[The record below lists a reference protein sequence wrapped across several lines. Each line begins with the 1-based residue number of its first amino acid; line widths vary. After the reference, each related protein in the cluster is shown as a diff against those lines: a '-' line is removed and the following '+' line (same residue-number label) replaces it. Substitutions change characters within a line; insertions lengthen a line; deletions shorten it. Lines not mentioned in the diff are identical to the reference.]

1 MPTSKKRSTAKK
13 RTGVSRSVGTSPT
26 AISALTLAFGAWYKT
41 HVEGLDDHP
50 TAEAMLASFARV
62 STLTAG
68 LPGKHTLAHPVPD
81 TLDALLDHFDEADE
95 VELDDPIWE
104 GASVVDV
111 LDHLLD
117 FLVETER
124 WRGTTA
130 ELDESF
136 EIVHEL
142 TGDEDGAAAG
152 FFTLLVESL
161 DTVQAAPLD
170 AQISSLDR
178 WSVIAAIP
186 AFLDWIG
193 EGRTLSATGA
203 LRTADIP
210 VVSAMLGLPEQRQVP
225 GGSMWDSPPLSAWWH
240 ALSEARI
247 IATDDT
253 TLRAGSGFGAWSTGA
268 GTGTGTEPG
277 TDPGLESALDLRVAF
292 IRHYLTWWLTKE
304 LDADTELGSEVTI
317 RVIGQLCV
325 ALSPELLP
333 GASVDALNLVFDDA
347 KPDHDDPDEE
357 GLFGDDDEELSAELH
372 RLSNEYASERTLA
385 VLGELAVSGA
395 LTSSPVPAGGIRYT
409 VEPDRAHAF
418 ARALQEAVGGF
429 VDDEPGDAADGTD

>member
-41 HVEGLDDHP
+41 HAEGLDDHP
-50 TAEAMLASFARV
+50 TPEAMLASFSRLN
-62 STLTAG
+62 TITAG
-68 LPGKHTLAHPVPD
+68 LPGKRTLAHPVPD
-81 TLDALLDHFDEADE
+81 TLDALLDHFDEADDA
-95 VELDDPIWE
+95 ELNDPIWE

-117 FLVETER
+117 FLIETER

-130 ELDESF
+130 ELEESS

-142 TGDEDGAAAG
+142 MGDEGGAASG

-161 DTVQAAPLD
+161 ETVQEAPVD
-170 AQISSLDR
+170 AQLASLDR
-178 WSVIAAIP
+178 WAAIAAIP
-186 AFLDWIG
+186 RFLDWIG
-193 EGRTLSATGA
+193 AEKTLTATGA

-210 VVSAMLGLPEQRQVP
+210 RVTAMLGLPEQRQVP
-225 GGSMWDSPPLSAWWH
+225 GASMWDSQPLSAWWY
-240 ALSEARI
+240 ALTETNIIVTEA
-247 IATDDT
+247 T
-253 TLRAGSGFGAWSTGA
+253 TLRPGPGIDGFSADA
-268 GTGTGTEPG
+268 EA
-277 TDPGLESALDLRVAF
+277 ALDLRVAF

-347 KPDHDDPDEE
+347 RPDHDDPDDE
-357 GLFGDDDEELSAELH
+357 GLFGDDDDELSAEVH
-372 RLSNEYASERTLA
+372 RLSNEYASERTIA
-385 VLGELAVSGA
+385 VLGELAASGA
-395 LTSSPVPAGGIRYT
+395 LSESSVATGGIRYT

-418 ARALQEAVGGF
+418 SRALQQAVGGF
-429 VDDEPGDAADGTD
+429 VDDEPGDDTRNEAGETD

>member
-1 MPTSKKRSTAKK
+1 MPTSKKRSNAKK

-26 AISALTLAFGAWYKT
+26 AISALTLAFGTWYKT
-41 HVEGLDDHP
+41 HAEGLDDHP
-50 TAEAMLASFARV
+50 TPAAMLASFSRLNAI
-62 STLTAG
+62 TAD
-68 LPGKHTLAHPVPD
+68 LPGKRTLTHPVPD

-95 VELDDPIWE
+95 AELDDPIWE

-117 FLVETER
+117 FLIETER

-130 ELDESF
+130 ELEESS
-136 EIVHEL
+136 EIIHEL
-142 TGDEDGAAAG
+142 TGDEGGAASG

-161 DTVQAAPLD
+161 ETVEAAPVD
-170 AQISSLDR
+170 AQIASLDR

-186 AFLDWIG
+186 EFLAWIG
-193 EGRTLSATGA
+193 AEKTLTATGA

-210 VVSAMLGLPEQRQVP
+210 IVEGLLGLPSQRQVP
-225 GGSMWDSPPLSAWWH
+225 GSSMWDSQPISAWWY
-240 ALSEARI
+240 ALAESKI
-247 IATDDT
+247 IALDGTS
-253 TLRAGSGFGAWSTGA
+253 LRAGSGFRSWGDGDAA
-268 GTGTGTEPG
+268 A
-277 TDPGLESALDLRVAF
+277 ALDLRVAF
-292 IRHYLTWWLTKE
+292 VRHYLTWWLTKE

-347 KPDHDDPDEE
+347 RPDHDDPDDE
-357 GLFGDDDEELSAELH
+357 GLFGDDDEELSAEVH
-372 RLSNEYASERTLA
+372 RLSNEYASERTVA
-385 VLGELAVSGA
+385 VLGELAASGA
-395 LTSSPVPAGGIRYT
+395 LTETPVPAGGIRYV

-418 ARALQEAVGGF
+418 SRALQLAVGGF
-429 VDDEPGDAADGTD
+429 VDDDDNPALIE

>member
-26 AISALTLAFGAWYKT
+26 AMSALALAFGAWYRV
-41 HVEGLDDHP
+41 HVDGLDDHATP
-50 TAEAMLASFARV
+50 EAMLASFARV
-62 STLTAG
+62 AALTAA
-68 LPGKHTLAHPVPD
+68 LPGKHTLVHPVPD
-81 TLDALLDHFDEADE
+81 TLDALLDHLDEADDD
-95 VELDDPIWE
+95 ELDDPIWE

-117 FLVETER
+117 FLIETER

-130 ELDESF
+130 ELEESS

-142 TGDEDGAAAG
+142 MEDEDGAAAA

-161 DTVQAAPLD
+161 DTVQAAPVD

-210 VVSAMLGLPEQRQVP
+210 VVSTMLSLPEQRQLP

-240 ALSEARI
+240 ALSETRI

-253 TLRAGSGFGAWSTGA
+253 TLRAGSGFGAWRA
-268 GTGTGTEPG
+268 AAE
-277 TDPGLESALDLRVAF
+277 TDTRTSAESALESALDLRVAF

-347 KPDHDDPDEE
+347 RPDHDDPDEE
-357 GLFGDDDEELSAELH
+357 GLFGDDDEELSAEVH

-385 VLGELAVSGA
+385 VLGELATSGA
-395 LTSSPVPAGGIRYT
+395 LASSPVPAGGIRYT

-429 VDDEPGDAADGTD
+429 VDDEPTPAPAP

>member
-1 MPTSKKRSTAKK
+1 MPTSKKRSSAKK

-26 AISALTLAFGAWYKT
+26 AISALTLAFGAWYRT

-50 TAEAMLASFARV
+50 TPEALLASFARV
-62 STLTAG
+62 ATLTAG
-68 LPGKHTLAHPVPD
+68 LPEKHTLAHPVPD
-81 TLDALLDHFDEADE
+81 TLDALLDHLDEADDA
-95 VELDDPIWE
+95 ELDDPVWD

-130 ELDESF
+130 ELDESS
-136 EIVHEL
+136 EIIHEL
-142 TGDEDGAAAG
+142 TGDEDGAAG

-161 DTVQAAPLD
+161 DTVEAAPVD

-210 VVSAMLGLPEQRQVP
+210 VVSALLGLPAQRQLP
-225 GGSMWDSPPLSAWWH
+225 GGSMWDSAPLSAWWH

-247 IATDDT
+247 IAIDDT
-253 TLRAGSGFGAWSTGA
+253 TLRAGSGFSHWGTSTGA
-268 GTGTGTEPG
+268 DLDT
-277 TDPGLESALDLRVAF
+277 GLESALELRVAF
-292 IRHYLTWWLTKE
+292 VRHYLTWWLTKE

-347 KPDHDDPDEE
+347 RPDHNDPDEE
-357 GLFGDDDEELSAELH
+357 GLFGDDDEELSAEVH

-385 VLGELAVSGA
+385 VLGELAASGA
-395 LTSSPVPAGGIRYT
+395 LASSPVPAGGIRYT
-409 VEPDRAHAF
+409 IEPDRAHAF

-429 VDDEPGDAADGTD
+429 VDDEPAPAPVP

>member
-1 MPTSKKRSTAKK
+1 MPTSKKRSSAKK

-41 HVEGLDDHP
+41 HVDGLDDHP
-50 TAEAMLASFARV
+50 TPEAMLSSFSRLNAI
-62 STLTAG
+62 TAG
-68 LPGKHTLAHPVPD
+68 LPGKRTLAHPVPD
-81 TLDALLDHFDEADE
+81 TLDALLDHFDDADE

-117 FLVETER
+117 FLIETER

-130 ELDESF
+130 ELEESS
-136 EIVHEL
+136 EIIHEL
-142 TGDEDGAAAG
+142 TGDEGGAASG

-161 DTVQAAPLD
+161 ETVEAAPVD
-170 AQISSLDR
+170 AQIASLDR

-186 AFLDWIG
+186 EFLTWIG
-193 EGRTLSATGA
+193 DKKTLTATGA
-203 LRTADIP
+203 LRTADIS
-210 VVSAMLGLPEQRQVP
+210 VVEAMLGLPPQRQVP
-225 GGSMWDSPPLSAWWH
+225 GGSMWDSQPLSAWWY
-240 ALSEARI
+240 ALTESHVI
-247 IATDDT
+247 TIDGTS
-253 TLRAGSGFGAWSTGA
+253 LRAGTAFDSWSGHDETS
-268 GTGTGTEPG
+268 
-277 TDPGLESALDLRVAF
+277 LNLRVAF
-292 IRHYLTWWLTKE
+292 VRHYLTWWLTKE

-347 KPDHDDPDEE
+347 RPDHDDPDDE
-357 GLFGDDDEELSAELH
+357 GLFGDDDEELSAEVH
-372 RLSNEYASERTLA
+372 RLSNEYASERTVA

-395 LTSSPVPAGGIRYT
+395 LRETPVATGGIRYV

-418 ARALQEAVGGF
+418 SRALQLAVGGF
-429 VDDEPGDAADGTD
+429 VDDESDAALIE